1 MTIDLTDLEPIAVS
15 IGRRKEAVAY
25 VKLYEKS
32 DIDNPGGKL
41 YEQCFING
49 HLAGIY
55 FQFDSKSIT
64 KICLPFDIVKYKK
77 NFILDV
83 TVRGGGLSGQVDAT
97 KLAVSRALSKINN
110 ENRILLKTYGFL
122 TRDSRIK
129 ESKKYGLKKARKASQ
144 YSKR

>member
-1 MTIDLTDLEPIAVS
+1 MNIDLTHLEPIAVS

-25 VKLYEKS
+25 VKLYENNGIS
-32 DIDNPGGKL
+32 DGEL
-41 YEQCFING
+41 HEQCFING
-49 HLAGIY
+49 QLAGIY
-55 FQFDSKSIT
+55 FQFDSKSIN
-64 KICLPFDIVKYKK
+64 KICLPFYIIKDKK
-77 NFILDV
+77 NFILNV
-83 TVRGGGLSGQVDAT
+83 TVRGGGLSGQVEAT
-97 KLAVSRALSKINN
+97 KLAVSRALSNINN